1 MRLFLQYV
9 YMHTAPIWKISVK
22 SQSGSRELSYETK
35 IIELVK
41 LYFLKKLLAGTAH
54 VTRPAKLL
62 GPFGFVLRIYKISKN
77 QRKRQFALYVL
88 NEDLLIVFF
97 ADFYETLWCCYAMQT
112 AHLWIV
118 LLYKA
123 WCTFGTSTL
132 NSSFKDWSILRRN
145 TGSNQY
151 YRRRCL
157 KIAERTVSPS
167 HIERRTHQE
176 RYFGHLLMYQAHSS
190 ATHSRQGKLSWFRLF
205 VVYSK

>member
-1 MRLFLQYV
+1 
-9 YMHTAPIWKISVK
+9 MHTAPIWKISVK

-112 AHLWIV
+112 AHPVFVPSLKDPYPLIGS
-118 LLYKA
+118 L
-123 WCTFGTSTL
+123 FSTS
-132 NSSFKDWSILRRN
+132 
-145 TGSNQY
+145 
-151 YRRRCL
+151 
-157 KIAERTVSPS
+157 
-167 HIERRTHQE
+167 
-176 RYFGHLLMYQAHSS
+176 
-190 ATHSRQGKLSWFRLF
+190 FRE
-205 VVYSK
+205 VAG